1 MKMTAWGGRFRGRS
15 EWIAPLRRR
24 AVALVAALVA
34 AGAPALAAG
43 AQYANPAG
51 VALII
56 GNTDYEHRDVP
67 DVTYAH
73 RDAEAFRRYVLGVLG
88 FDPENV
94 IDLRDATRRQLFD
107 ALGTRSDPHSFS

>member
-1 MKMTAWGGRFRGRS
+1 MKMTAWGGRLRGRS

-24 AVALVAALVA
+24 AVALIAAMVAV
-34 AGAPALAAG
+34 GAPALVAG

-56 GNTDYEHRDVP
+56 GNMDYEHRDVP

-73 RDAEAFRRYVLGVLG
+73 RDADAFRHYVSEVLGYA
-88 FDPENV
+88 PENV
-94 IDLRDATRRQLFD
+94 ISLRDATRRG
-107 ALGTRSDPHSFS
+107 ALRRARHAQRPP

>member
-1 MKMTAWGGRFRGRS
+1 MKMPAWGRRLRGRS

-24 AVALVAALVA
+24 AVALIA
-34 AGAPALAAG
+34 AGAPALVAG

-67 DVTYAH
+67 DVI
-73 RDAEAFRRYVLGVLG
+73 RL
-88 FDPENV
+88 
-94 IDLRDATRRQLFD
+94 LRFTLDEEKATIVGDGR
-107 ALGTRSDPHSFS
+107 G